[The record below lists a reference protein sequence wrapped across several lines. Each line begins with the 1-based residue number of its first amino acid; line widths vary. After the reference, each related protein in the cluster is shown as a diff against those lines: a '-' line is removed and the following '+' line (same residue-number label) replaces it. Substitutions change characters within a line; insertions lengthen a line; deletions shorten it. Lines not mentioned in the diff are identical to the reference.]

1 MGEKK
6 SKKKAKQSAINGR
19 LGGRPRGSVNGIHEL
34 QIPAQTKLAANV
46 TKTFRKFPNT
56 TNTYAKQAWFFGA
69 ACSDQLLLEHTG
81 SSLDLPR

>member
-1 MGEKK
+1 MYGE
-6 SKKKAKQSAINGR
+6 R
-19 LGGRPRGSVNGIHEL
+19 EDYLPEE
-34 QIPAQTKLAANV
+34 
-46 TKTFRKFPNT
+46 FPNT